1 MAVDLATSELEAERA
16 QVESEEERRAKQ
28 LMVDRLVDVNRRQ
41 YSKLLGLER
50 REMANQ
56 KAISDTWVKFVYLL
70 LETTMAEC
78 EADDTL
84 FFNLDQFAQT
94 MLLRE
99 VANKLRADQGLP
111 AYDVVYVFCTTIYFF
126 CDFAVSVSLYI
137 IIHILLPACIL

>member
-70 LETTMAEC
+70 LETTMAKC

-111 AYDVVYVFCTTIYFF
+111 AYDVVYVFCTTI
-126 CDFAVSVSLYI
+126 
-137 IIHILLPACIL
+137 HPPTILL